1 MSSGRGESRS
11 TASLPGSCDRTRR
24 RNGSGSRTARK
35 GNARSSIGLP
45 SSAWERRPTSRTACC
60 SLPRSTRAGSA
71 DRSCR
76 STVANDRRL
85 LDARTVVD
93 AADARGADA
102 LVDHPRRGSR
112 MTRVQSS
119 GLAQAEARV
128 EAHSASLKKELGVR
142 DLALTQILF
151 IVGLTWIGVAGKLG
165 PPHVVFWVL
174 ALVLFYL
181 PSAAVVIYLNRLM
194 PLEGGL
200 YQWAKLGFNQ
210 TVGFLLAW
218 NLWLYVIVFTSE
230 IGLQCATYLSYAIG
244 PQAAWMTS
252 SNWFVA
258 LASGVILSLM
268 VVTSTLGLSV
278 GKWVHNTSGVFMIT
292 VFSAIVLL
300 PVIGLVTGTLAE
312 YHPFRTHFPEPSLY
326 NLNILGKMGF
336 GALGGFEYMA
346 ILAGETNSP
355 SRSVARSVFIAA
367 PVIALMFVLGTSTV
381 VAYVPN
387 ANIDLIGPI
396 AQVLRVGYG
405 PFGMAAPI
413 VTVAILMTLAMRVGQ
428 ASVAF
433 TAVTR
438 LPMVAGWDR
447 MLPPW
452 FSRLH
457 PVRKTPVNSIVVVG
471 AASFGIASLSL
482 IGVGQAEAFQ
492 LVFNASGIFYA
503 LAYVVMFAI
512 PLFGLRG
519 ITPRPPVWLR
529 LASLSGLLMTVL
541 YIVLSVFPI
550 IKVES
555 VSTFALKITLTIVA
569 MNLVGIAILFSARR
583 RSLQAAAAA
592 PAMSD

>member
-1 MSSGRGESRS
+1 V
-11 TASLPGSCDRTRR
+11 TR
-24 RNGSGSRTARK
+24 
-35 GNARSSIGLP
+35 
-45 SSAWERRPTSRTACC
+45 E
-60 SLPRSTRAGSA
+60 
-71 DRSCR
+71 
-76 STVANDRRL
+76 
-85 LDARTVVD
+85 
-93 AADARGADA
+93 
-102 LVDHPRRGSR
+102 H
-112 MTRVQSS
+112 SS

-128 EAHSASLKKELGVR
+128 EAQSASLKKELGVR

-244 PQAAWMTS
+244 PTAAWMTS
-252 SNWFVA
+252 SSWFVA
-258 LASGVILSLM
+258 LSSAAILSLM
-268 VVTSTLGLSV
+268 VMTSTLGLSV
-278 GKWVHNTSGVFMIT
+278 GKWVHNTGGVFMIT
-292 VFSAIVLL
+292 IFSAIVLL
-300 PVIGLVTGTLAE
+300 PAIGLATGTLSA
-312 YHPFRTHFPEPSLY
+312 YHPFRTHLPELSLY

-346 ILAGETNSP
+346 ILAGETNAP
-355 SRSVARSVFIAA
+355 SRSVARSVLIAA

-387 ANIDLIGPI
+387 ADIDLIGPI
-396 AQVLRVGYG
+396 AQVLRIGYG
-405 PFGMAAPI
+405 PFGIAAPI

-447 MLPPW
+447 MLPAW

-457 PVRKTPVNSIVVVG
+457 PVHKTPVNSIAVVG
-471 AASFGIASLSL
+471 AVSFAIASLSL

-503 LAYVVMFAI
+503 LTYVVMFAI

-519 ITPRPPVWLR
+519 VTPRPPAWLR

-555 VSTFALKITLTIVA
+555 VATFALKITLTIVA
-569 MNLVGIAILFSARR
+569 TNLAGVAILYGARR
-583 RSLQAAAAA
+583 RSAL
-592 PAMSD
+592 PAT